1 MLRYF
6 VIYKPYNM
14 LSQFTPEGE
23 HQTLKDLDFTFPKDV
38 YPVGRLDADSEGLLL
53 LTNDTAINKL
63 LLNPK
68 NQHPRKYLVQVEG
81 AIDAEAIKMLESGLE
96 INNNG
101 KPYMT
106 QPAKARIIDIEPLI
120 PPRVPPVRFRKT
132 VPTSWIELTL
142 IEGKN
147 RQVRKMTAKAG
158 FPTLRLLRIA
168 IGNIKL
174 DNMQPGE
181 VKEIDKEKVYNILS
195 NKLGAALTKGKDIRL
210 NSFLR
215 KT

>member
-1 MLRYF
+1 
-6 VIYKPYNM
+6 M

-23 HQTLKDLDFTFPKDV
+23 HLTLKDLNYTFSKDV

-53 LTNDTAINKL
+53 LTNDIAINKQL
-63 LLNPK
+63 LDPK
-68 NQHPRKYLVQVEG
+68 NQHPRTYLVQVEG
-81 AIDAEAIKMLESGLE
+81 TVDAKAIKMLESGLE

-101 KPYMT
+101 QLYMT
-106 QPAKARIIDIEPLI
+106 QPAKAKIVDIEPLI

-168 IGNIKL
+168 IGNIRL

-181 VKEIDKEKVYNILS
+181 VKEIDSETVYNTLS
-195 NKLGAALTKGKDIRL
+195 NKLGTALEKGKDMRL

>member
-6 VIYKPYNM
+6 VIYKPFNM

-23 HQTLKDLDFTFPKDV
+23 HLTLKDLDFTFPKDV

-53 LTNDTAINKL
+53 LTNDTAINKQL
-63 LLNPK
+63 LDPK
-68 NQHPRKYLVQVEG
+68 NQHPRTYLVQVEG
-81 AIDAEAIKMLESGLE
+81 AIDTKAIKMLESGLE

-101 KPYMT
+101 KIYKT
-106 QPAKARIIDIEPLI
+106 QPAKAKIIDIEPLLT
-120 PPRVPPVRFRKT
+120 PRVPPVRFRKT

-168 IGNIKL
+168 IGNIRL

-181 VKEIDKEKVYNILS
+181 VKEIDKETVYKILS
-195 NKLGAALTKGKDIRL
+195 NKLGTALLKGKDMRL
-210 NSFLR
+210 NSFFR